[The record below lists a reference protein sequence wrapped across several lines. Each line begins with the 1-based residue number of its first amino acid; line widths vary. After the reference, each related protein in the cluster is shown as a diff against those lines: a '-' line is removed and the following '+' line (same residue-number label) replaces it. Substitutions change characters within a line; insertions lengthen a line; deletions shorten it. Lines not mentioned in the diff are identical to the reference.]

1 MEPYTHE
8 TLQVHC
14 GPLVLNVAVC
24 TKKKWTETFWTIT
37 TWDQKYSEFFSN
49 AAADVPVWLHENNPG
64 AISQTWHGFSRNVC
78 NYMWDLY
85 ITTLGSFPL
94 CWNESPGGRGTWFR
108 CRGLQKGRHRSI
120 SSTRPHPAAMQ
131 SEEVSVVIH
140 ASHLFGLSVFAEMTG
155 CITSPPG
162 IVTVF
167 DIVKKYRYKKIG
179 SDLLPRSP
187 PRAIKVSRTVKWEM
201 LLSLGSV

>member
-1 MEPYTHE
+1 MCPSPHVPTWHHTSQLNSYSTHKVIFTIHIWFVCQYTTKHCEYCSVTTFCAYTMEPYTHE
-8 TLQVHC
+8 TLKVHC

-94 CWNESPGGRGTWFR
+94 CVGMSLRAGGARGSGVVVCRRVATDLYLPLVHIRQR
-108 CRGLQKGRHRSI
+108 CSRRK
-120 SSTRPHPAAMQ
+120 
-131 SEEVSVVIH
+131 SV
-140 ASHLFGLSVFAEMTG
+140 L
-155 CITSPPG
+155 
-162 IVTVF
+162 
-167 DIVKKYRYKKIG
+167 
-179 SDLLPRSP
+179 
-187 PRAIKVSRTVKWEM
+187 
-201 LLSLGSV
+201 